1 MLYEGIMRKFW
12 PLILLIL
19 LNLGISFG
27 AEPKKEV
34 YFLEGI
40 VILRSQE
47 KLAIVYEEKGK
58 EKGIYHELKEGDELG
73 EYTVKRIEKD
83 KIILRK
89 KDKEW
94 ELPLHGAFKGEVK
107 ETRKETKKEEFR
119 VIKST
124 EPLPEDAEWDREAI
138 RRTFERMRE
147 RMDTHLDLTEEEA
160 EKIVEQGRRSKKELL
175 QQKEEKEREKTKKK
189 EVENK

>member
-1 MLYEGIMRKFW
+1 MLYERIMRKFW
-12 PLILLIL
+12 LLILLIL

-27 AEPKKEV
+27 AESKKEV

-40 VILRSQE
+40 VILRNQE

-94 ELPLHGAFKGEVK
+94 ELPLHGAFKGEVE
-107 ETRKETKKEEFR
+107 ETKKETKKEEFR

-124 EPLPEDAEWDREAI
+124 EPLPEDAKWDREAI

-160 EKIVEQGRRSKKELL
+160 ERIVEQGRRSKRELL
-175 QQKEEKEREKTKKK
+175 QQKEEKEREKTEKGGEK
-189 EVENK
+189 